1 MNKGKKGL
9 LIGIIAGGLVLVGG
23 LVALIILL
31 GKKQDT
37 FRVIK
42 VMKAEGHC
50 YVTRGDV
57 ADLEAYEGMALQ
69 SGDYIHVDGNSS
81 MVLMLD
87 EDKLAYVEQN
97 TDFNLIAEGSSKD
110 SRTKIELTKGALTC
124 EIQKDLGSGSTY
136 EVNTPNSTMAVRGTS
151 FRVEVTDVDTIKKVL
166 ESSAVQPSMLFM
178 AKTLES
184 SGIQG
189 MNTITR
195 LTVTDGTVSVQ
206 LHDENGNKI
215 GDEIDFKV
223 DTDVLIGG
231 NDSNSCIIKQITG
244 IDPST
249 FPAVTIEF
257 FIDIATGSGK
267 MVISLD
273 DLKDQDNK
281 NKGPHMVTFMYGSVV
296 FATQTVDYEAKAVE
310 PQLMP
315 EESGHWDVD
324 FSLPVTTDTL
334 VYWVSDN

>member
-1 MNKGKKGL
+1 MSNGKKGL
-9 LIGIIAGGLVLVGG
+9 LIGIIAGGLVVVGG
-23 LVALIILL
+23 LVALILLL

-50 YVTRGDV
+50 YVSRGDV
-57 ADLEAYEGMALQ
+57 SDLEAYEGMALQ
-69 SGDYIHVDGNSS
+69 SGDFIHVDGNSS

-97 TDFNLIAEGSSKD
+97 TDFNLIAEGSGKD

-124 EIQKDLGSGSTY
+124 EIQKDLGNGSTY

-151 FRVEVTDVDTIKKVL
+151 FRIEVTDVDTIKKVL

-178 AKTLES
+178 AKTLEG
-184 SGIQG
+184 SGVQG

-195 LTVTDGTVSVQ
+195 LTVTDGNVQVQ
-206 LHDENGNKI
+206 LHDENGNKV
-215 GDEIDFKV
+215 GDAIDFKV

-231 NDSNSCIIKQITG
+231 NDVNSCIIKDITG

-281 NKGPHMVTFMYGSVV
+281 NKGPHMVTFMYGSAV
-296 FATQTVDYEAKAVE
+296 FATQTVDYEKTATE

-315 EESGHWDVD
+315 TQSGHWDVD

-334 VYWVSDN
+334 VYWITE